1 MRIRKLSLRVLLCS
15 VLAFCF
21 AFAIGANWYR
31 SGLKQ
36 AQSVA
41 ALIQLSK
48 ETEKL
53 GLDERVIILVYYDSD
68 LVWLEDQGRYAPTF
82 QEPAR
87 VSAWLRDNI
96 GKNFFESPV
105 AIEIV
110 CDGTSKISDEMV
122 AQINNLDSVKQVW
135 ISDMS
140 HVDLSDSL
148 IYENTRKLVSELFPE
163 VIAEWLLP
171 DGIIL

>member
-68 LVWLEDQGRYAPTF
+68 L
-82 QEPAR
+82 
-87 VSAWLRDNI
+87 
-96 GKNFFESPV
+96 
-105 AIEIV
+105 
-110 CDGTSKISDEMV
+110 
-122 AQINNLDSVKQVW
+122 DSVKQVW